1 MEKIRAIGVQK
12 LVKRPYADTVI
23 KDGKSVES
31 KMKGKWYWIC
41 TSELGRFVAEDGS
54 AVLDAIDKG
63 KLFTLTLNKTDNGKY
78 EYITHSTTDQEVNF
92 ARSER
97 IIADITN
104 PNVRLEVYAN
114 PEELV

>member
-12 LVKRPYADTVI
+12 LVKRLYADTVL
-23 KDGKSVES
+23 KDGKTVES
-31 KMKGKWYWIC
+31 KMKGKSYWIC

-54 AVLDAIDKG
+54 GVIDAIDRG
-63 KLFTLTLNKTDNGKY
+63 KLFSITLNKTDQGL
-78 EYITHSTTDQEVNF
+78 EYVTHTTTDQEVNF

-104 PNVRLEVYAN
+104 PNVKLEVHSN